1 MPVDSP
7 VQFRGFLESAPD
19 AIVIVDQSGHIM
31 LVNGQTERLFGYGR
45 RELLG
50 QPVEILIPARFRERH
65 AEHRKGYS
73 DEPRVRAMGAGLD
86 LHGVRKD
93 GTEFPVEISL
103 SPLTTPTGMVVSSA
117 IRDISDRKRV
127 ERALQ
132 EKNVELERASLA
144 KDAFLA
150 NMSHELRT
158 PLNAI
163 IGFTGTLLM
172 RLPGPLTGEQEK
184 QLATIKTSA
193 KHLLALINDILDV
206 AKIDA
211 RRVEVQLE
219 AVDVKEVVE
228 EVAAAMRS
236 LAQQKDLALDV
247 SVPAA
252 PVVLASDRRLLS
264 QILINLAGNAIKF
277 TERGRVAIAVRDEG
291 RAVVF
296 DVEDSGRGIRE
307 EDRAR
312 LFEAF
317 SQLDTQSPKPR
328 DGTGLGLHLS
338 QRLAGLLGGAISMES
353 VLDRGSRFTLRLARP

>member
-1 MPVDSP
+1 
-7 VQFRGFLESAPD
+7 
-19 AIVIVDQSGHIM
+19 
-31 LVNGQTERLFGYGR
+31 
-45 RELLG
+45 
-50 QPVEILIPARFRERH
+50 
-65 AEHRKGYS
+65 
-73 DEPRVRAMGAGLD
+73 
-86 LHGVRKD
+86 
-93 GTEFPVEISL
+93 
-103 SPLTTPTGMVVSSA
+103 
-117 IRDISDRKRV
+117 
-127 ERALQ
+127 
-132 EKNVELERASLA
+132 
-144 KDAFLA
+144 
-150 NMSHELRT
+150 
-158 PLNAI
+158 
-163 IGFTGTLLM
+163 M

-193 KHLLALINDILDV
+193 MHLLALINDILDV

-317 SQLDTQSPKPR
+317 SQLDTQSTKPR